1 MAGGIFSKQDKV
13 RPGVYQ
19 NIYTNKNQ
27 NLDAGVNGVVAIALE
42 LDFGPE
48 EAIIKIE
55 KETDIY
61 NKLGYTL
68 DDEKVLLLKEI
79 MKATNRILVY
89 RLNSGEKAKATIDTD
104 KTITAKY
111 GGTKGNDISVIIA
124 NNVEENSKYDVF
136 TYLNSTKVDEQT
148 ITKYEDFV
156 DNGYITIEGS
166 GTIAEATTVKLA
178 GGTSTEVTTETEET
192 EYTKFLTALE
202 LENYNYIAYTGTS
215 DTVKALIVAFVR
227 RMNDE
232 EGIRAKAVMGEYSAD
247 YEKIITV
254 KNGVVLED
262 GTTLTKEQCAAY
274 IAALSASSNINQSNT
289 YAQYPGAVD
298 VSPRLNNS
306 DTIKAIKAGNI
317 VFTRRNDES
326 VVIEQDINSLITYTI
341 NKNSSFSK
349 NRFIRAIDTLA
360 SEIKEI
366 FEENF
371 IGKLS
376 NNEDGR
382 SILRAE
388 IINNIKEKEAIGA
401 FQNFTEEDVTVSEG
415 TNIDSVVIE
424 VLVQPVDSIEK
435 IYMNV
440 EVQ

>member
-27 NLDAGVNGVVAIALE
+27 NLNAGVNGVVAIALE

-48 EAIIKIE
+48 EAITKIE

-79 MKATNRILVY
+79 MKATNQILVY
-89 RLNSGEKAKATIDTD
+89 RLNTGEKAKATIDTD

-111 GGTKGNDISVIIA
+111 GGTKGNDISVIIS
-124 NNVEENSKYDVF
+124 NNVEENTKYDVF
-136 TYLNSTKVDEQT
+136 TYLNGTKVDEQT

-156 DNGYITIEGS
+156 DNGYITIEGT
-166 GTIAEATTVKLA
+166 GTITEATTAKLT
-178 GGTSTEVTTETEET
+178 GGTSTEIDTEAEET

-202 LENYNYIAYTGTS
+202 LQNYNYIAYTGTS
-215 DTVKALIVAFVR
+215 STVKSLIVAFVK

-232 EGIRAKAVMGEYSAD
+232 EGIRVKAVMGEYSAD
-247 YEKIITV
+247 YEKIITI
-254 KNGVVLED
+254 KNGVILED
-262 GTTLTKEQCAAY
+262 GTILTKEQCAAY
-274 IAALSASSNINQSNT
+274 VAALSASSDINVSNT
-289 YAQYPGAVD
+289 YSQYPGAVD
-298 VSPRLNNS
+298 ANPRLNNS
-306 DTIKAIKAGNI
+306 DTIKALKAGNI
-317 VFTRRNDES
+317 VFTRRNDDS
-326 VVIEQDINSLITYTI
+326 VVIEQDINSLITYTT

-401 FQNFTEEDVTVSEG
+401 FQNFTEEDVTVSAG
-415 TNIDSVVIE
+415 TDIDSVVIE